1 MRFRALIVIALVAA
15 LAAATTGLAQ
25 PANAT
30 HGRVFGVVTNA
41 TTGAPIDGVCVALE
55 PPINCTTTTN
65 ATGSYSLNFSI
76 PDGLGLKFAIN
87 FLKSGQ
93 YQPEQRRDI
102 PGDVETQLNIAMN
115 PVPGAPPASPPPTTP
130 PGTTPPPTT
139 GCTATGAGA
148 LTATVYLPNITKT
161 LGGADGFQTPFI
173 VQNTGSVATDLEVTF
188 NSFATGACVLRKI
201 KTALQPGTS
210 QAYSPND
217 EAQLPADSQF
227 SVIIKSYGANV
238 VAVVNQHQ
246 AVQSATRA
254 EALSY
259 VGFSSGGTTVFLP
272 NIVRRFF
279 GFHTPFIM
287 QNLGTAPTTATAT
300 FRPFDGTA
308 PIIRTRTISSGQ
320 SAFIEPDVEPGL
332 TDGKQYAVTVSSPEP
347 IAIVVNTHNDAATV
361 AQPVAYSANGI
372 STGAAT
378 VHGPYAAKNTDG
390 VGRVSTIVVQN
401 VGPTDTTPTIT
412 FTRLGNIGA
421 PATFSRA
428 TPLAS
433 GAGWAFDPRYQGG
446 DSSRTFCSPGVS
458 DCLEDGEYSFVVTA
472 PAGSVAAAV
481 NVLSGATAMGY
492 SASSTPAT
500 RFFLPNVLRTFCFCP
515 ERGRDIGWTSPVYLQ
530 SATATGATVTWRRF
544 SDGVAVTTQTL
555 SFASGTGIKIDP
567 RDVAGLSDDTQY
579 AVEIFGNA
587 GTVAAIVVELKT
599 GGDNAM
605 IYEGFPAP

>member
-1 MRFRALIVIALVAA
+1 MMRFRALIVFALVAA
-15 LAAATTGLAQ
+15 LAAAASGLAQ

-55 PPINCTTTTN
+55 PPITCTTTTN
-65 ATGSYSLNFSI
+65 AAGQYSLNFSI

-102 PGDVETQLNIAMN
+102 PGDVETQLNIAMT
-115 PVPGAPPASPPPTTP
+115 PVAGATPPPSP
-130 PGTTPPPTT
+130 TPPPTS
-139 GCTATGAGA
+139 GCAAQSSAA
-148 LTATVYLPNITKT
+148 LTKTVYLPNITKT
-161 LGGADGFQTPFI
+161 LGGADGWQTPFI
-173 VQNTGSVATDLEVTF
+173 VQNTGAVATDLEVTF
-188 NSFATGACVLRKI
+188 NSFATGACVLRK
-201 KTALQPGTS
+201 TRAALQPGTS
-210 QAYSPND
+210 QSYSPND

-227 SVIIKSYGANV
+227 SVIIKSFGADV

-259 VGFSSGGTTVFLP
+259 VGFSSGGTSVFLP
-272 NIVRRFF
+272 NVVRRFF
-279 GFHTPFIM
+279 GFHSPFIM
-287 QNLGTAPTTATAT
+287 QNLGTAPTTATAV

-308 PIIRTRTISSGQ
+308 SVTSTRSISPGQ

-332 TDGKQYAVTVSSPEP
+332 IDGKQYAVTVTATQP
-347 IAIVVNTHNDAATV
+347 IAVVVNTHNDAPTV
-361 AQPVAYSANGI
+361 AEPVAYSANGI
-372 STGAAT
+372 ASGAAT
-378 VHGPYAAKNTDG
+378 VYGPYAAKNTDG

-401 VGPTDTTPTIT
+401 LGAGEITPSIT
-412 FTRLGNIGA
+412 FTRLNNVGT
-421 PATFSRA
+421 PVTFVKP
-428 TPLAS
+428 TPLAA
-433 GAGWAFDPRYQGG
+433 GAGWAFDPRFQGG
-446 DSSRTFCSPGVS
+446 DSSRTLCTPGMAE
-458 DCLEDGEYSFVVTA
+458 CLEDGEWSFVATA
-472 PAGSVAAAV
+472 PGGFVAAAV
-481 NVLSGATAMGY
+481 NVLSAATAMGY
-492 SASSTPAT
+492 TASATPAS

-515 ERGRDIGWTSPVYLQ
+515 DRGRNIGWTTPIYLQ
-530 SATATGATVTWRRF
+530 SAGATGATVTWRRF

-555 SFASGTGIKIDP
+555 SFASGTGVKIDP

-579 AVEIFGNA
+579 AVEVT
-587 GTVAAIVVELKT
+587 GTGGLVAAIVVELKT